1 MNHHSPGM
9 SLRVLRSILY
19 VTVGAALLGVLLAIT
34 LGPTATAQLLSRTP
48 LFQLVAVRVFL
59 TAGALYAFTGDPHLS
74 LFAGILFNNLTSALL
89 FLSIPLVARGTH
101 LLHLRSRG
109 VLTDRGANLLTT
121 SVRNRLWAVRASSIA
136 VPAVVAFGMGVSAL
150 VSGPK
155 LFMAVEMSAVVM
167 AALVVLN
174 SPKIDSPNFTSSYL
188 HLLTRSLPVVVILL
202 ALAAAIEV
210 SELLGPASVE

>member
-1 MNHHSPGM
+1 M
-9 SLRVLRSILY
+9 RVLRSIPY
-19 VTVGAALLGVLLAIT
+19 IAMGAALLGVLLATT
-34 LGPTATAQLLSRTP
+34 LDPTATAELLSRTP
-48 LFQLVAVRVFL
+48 LFQLVAIRVFF
-59 TAGALYAFTGDPHLS
+59 TAKALYAFTGDPHLS
-74 LFAGILFNNLTSALL
+74 LFAGIFFNNLTSALL

-101 LLHLRSRG
+101 LLDLRARG
-109 VLTDRGANLLTT
+109 GLTDNGEKRLGT

-136 VPAVVAFGMGVSAL
+136 VPSVVAFGMGISAL

-167 AALVVLN
+167 AAQVVLN
-174 SPKIDSPNFTSSYL
+174 SPRIDSPNFTSTYL

-210 SELLGPASVE
+210 SELLGPATVE